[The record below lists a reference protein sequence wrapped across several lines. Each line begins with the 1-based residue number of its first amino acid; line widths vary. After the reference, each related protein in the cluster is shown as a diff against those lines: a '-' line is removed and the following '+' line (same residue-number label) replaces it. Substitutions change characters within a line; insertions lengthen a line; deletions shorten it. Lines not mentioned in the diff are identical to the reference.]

1 MRIVGGD
8 WRGRTLASVAA
19 GDPGGQLR
27 PTTDRVRESMFNLL
41 AHGAVGLPI
50 KGARVLDLFAGTG
63 ALGLEALSRGAE
75 TAYLV
80 ENGRAAE
87 LITQNIART
96 GAGSRA
102 RLLRNDATKLGRWT
116 QQGFDLVFLDP
127 PYGQKLGQRAIMSAH
142 MGGWLSPEVLIVWEE
157 STLQSAPGGFSVV
170 DSRQY
175 GQSVLTFLRY
185 G

>member
-1 MRIVGGD
+1 MRIVGGE

-27 PTTDRVRESMFNLL
+27 PTADRVRENIFNLL
-41 AHGAVGLPI
+41 AHGAVAQPV

-80 ENGRAAE
+80 ENGRAAD
-87 LITQNIART
+87 LITENIKRT
-96 GAGSRA
+96 GAKSRA
-102 RLLRNDATKLGRWT
+102 RLLRNDATKLGRWS
-116 QQGFDLVFLDP
+116 QSLFDLVFLDP
-127 PYGQKLGQRAIMSAH
+127 PYGQQLGQKAVMSAH

-157 STLQSAPGGFSVV
+157 NTVQTAPGGFSIV

-175 GQSVLTFLRY
+175 GKSVLTFLRY